1 MNVFHKSLGIK
12 AMSAL
17 TALISLAGCMATD
30 PYAVPGPY
38 DRPAARSQPAGP
50 TIAGCWVSDTGL
62 TNRVEFAGSDSIYVT
77 PIGRRGG
84 ASLYDNVGN
93 NAYESRGA
101 GEHFFTFY
109 NNGTASYRSKNTSM
123 NFRYVGSDC

>member
-1 MNVFHKSLGIK
+1 MNVFHKSRGIK

-17 TALISLAGCMATD
+17 TVFISLAGCMATD
-30 PYAVPGPY
+30 PYAGPGPY

-50 TIAGCWVSDTGL
+50 TIAGCWVSETGL

-93 NAYESRGA
+93 NAYESRGS
-101 GEHFFTFY
+101 GSHVYTFFS
-109 NNGTASYRSKNTSM
+109 NGTAMYASNSGTIRFN
-123 NFRYVGSDC
+123 YVGESC